1 MLQSTLIIKIAHEFN
16 CPRNDLSYEQFWADA
31 FGYFCRQK
39 REELQGLIKEHLE
52 PYGES
57 VTTSAGLREL
67 ITQGRIEE
75 YPALETAI
83 ISENL
88 EGIIALIDDD
98 AFTLDYAANFC
109 EVSRGEVI
117 KASLLLFMNARLAQC
132 NESIKDVLAKYK
144 EENLASFEKSI
155 AENRHGEH
163 PAWEDLIWLENMA
176 DVQDS
181 IQKLIDIVS
190 GTDPEDCE

>member
-1 MLQSTLIIKIAHEFN
+1 MSQSTMIIKIAHEFN

-52 PYGES
+52 PYGA
-57 VTTSAGLREL
+57 TTSAGLNEL

-75 YPALETAI
+75 YPALETVI

-88 EGIIALIDDD
+88 EGIIALIDNDE
-98 AFTLDYAANFC
+98 FTLDYAATFC
-109 EVSRGEVI
+109 KVSRGEVI
-117 KASLLLFMNARLAQC
+117 KASLMLFMEARLAQC
-132 NESIKDVLAKYK
+132 NERIKEMLAKYN
-144 EENLASFEKSI
+144 EEDIGSFEISVV
-155 AENRHGEH
+155 EGRHGDH
-163 PAWEDLIWLENMA
+163 PAWEDLIWVENMTE
-176 DVQDS
+176 DKDD
-181 IQKLIDIVS
+181 IQKLIDVMR